1 MDYRTKY
8 SSRRWYGGYK
18 VININKIESENPVF
32 YNFINSHFINI
43 ELFKKM
49 FSIIYTEPTY
59 FKYLILNFNLF
70 KYLYQTNN
78 FKLFIRFI
86 KIYKFS
92 IFLPHF
98 YIIHNNYKIELSVD
112 VKYFWYFL
120 YYGRIKRKPML
131 K

>member
-1 MDYRTKY
+1 MV
-8 SSRRWYGGYK
+8 S
-18 VININKIESENPVF
+18 NC
-32 YNFINSHFINI
+32 
-43 ELFKKM
+43 LL
-49 FSIIYTEPTY
+49 FSIMYKI
-59 FKYLILNFNLF
+59 KYNNSKIKFDLDVFNLF

-98 YIIHNNYKIELSVD
+98 YIIHNNYKIELSVE